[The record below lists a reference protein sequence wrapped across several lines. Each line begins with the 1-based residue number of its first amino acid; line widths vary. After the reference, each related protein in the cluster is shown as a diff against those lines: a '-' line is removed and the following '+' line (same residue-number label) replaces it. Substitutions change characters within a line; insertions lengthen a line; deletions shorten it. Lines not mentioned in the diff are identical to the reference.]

1 MLKKIAVLL
10 SLSVCLVMLIGCSGK
25 EAKDAMSAWEKNA
38 ALDAKQS
45 AEELYEAAKGEGV
58 LNIYTVSSRLFDVAE
73 SFQKQYPGLL
83 VEVNYYRAE
92 EMTEKIKQN
101 HSNALYD
108 CDLLFITNGDG
119 CLTGDLIANRLAIKY
134 VP

>member
-1 MLKKIAVLL
+1 MYKKTALILCLSACLL
-10 SLSVCLVMLIGCSGK
+10 ILAGCSGNK
-25 EAKDAMSAWEKNA
+25 AKDAMSVWEENA
-38 ALDAKQS
+38 ALDAKQT
-45 AEELYEAAKGEGV
+45 AGELYEAAKGEGV

-83 VEVNYYRAE
+83 VEVNYLRAE

-101 HSNALYD
+101 HASESYD

-119 CLTGDLIANRLAIKY
+119 
-134 VP
+134 